1 MITKYRGDLVA
12 ETTHA
17 GALLTID
24 VPDSEGAPTAHGA
37 RGTTCIVS
45 REHGKSVVGARALNA
60 QNRVAVYRMGGA
72 DGPVFTA
79 VVVK

>member
-1 MITKYRGDLVA
+1 MKFRGDLVA
-12 ETTHA
+12 ETTHP

-24 VPDSEGAPTAHGA
+24 VVDSKGAPTAHGT

-45 REHGKSVVGARALNA
+45 RERGGSTVGARALNP
-60 QNRVAVYRMGGA
+60 QNRVALYQMGGEQ
-72 DGPVFTA
+72 GPIFTA